1 MNPTMTFKDV
11 IDSYQDNSTQP
22 QTNKEATIKVSAA
35 TSVVAFLYEKV
46 RVAVEFKEDH
56 LLRKLAIG
64 RILNRRIKLG
74 TNRNNLALYLLK
86 ELIRSRYLPND
97 AVPESK
103 VTSITKILN
112 KYFYILDNYA
122 TVFKFSKWELT
133 DWLISIASVEIDE
146 SLAPATKRNTLALYM
161 AKLLAKET
169 ELNEFDLYLAT
180 QKGLNKSDNAILRYL
195 IFTHTY
201 NFWINDPSEE
211 DLKLVASQI
220 EETVKTINLKVKETL
235 DSRSLKL
242 VKGQIAP
249 FVILREITEKDPNFS
264 GTYQDERLL
273 EQKVRNMCALKYAQV
288 GDRLKRMV
296 VRSVIYVFLTKMVFG
311 VLIEVPLDR
320 LTLGHINW
328 RAASINLT
336 FPPILMY
343 LVGSRTRVPGEKNT
357 NAIVARAKSIIVNNE
372 LGLFENELRIGLPKK
387 LNLLRGFFRLF
398 YLFTFFVSF
407 GAITYF
413 LLKIGFTFVSVGV
426 FLFFLSVISFFAFI
440 IRQSTKDIVLTHEED
455 SVLGSVFDLFFL
467 PILRVG
473 QRLSQ
478 EIARLNLF
486 VFFFDFIIE
495 APLTTIIEITE
506 EWFAYV
512 REKKEEVV

>member
-1 MNPTMTFKDV
+1 MTFKDV
-11 IDSYQDNSTQP
+11 IDSYQNKTTPP
-22 QTNKEATIKVSAA
+22 QDRKEATIKVSAA
-35 TSVVAFLYEKV
+35 TSVVAFLYEKI

-86 ELIRSRYLPND
+86 ELVRAKYLAND
-97 AVPESK
+97 TIPESK
-103 VTSITKILN
+103 VTDITNILN
-112 KYFYILDNYA
+112 KYFYILDNYS
-122 TVFKFSKWELT
+122 TVFKFSKWDLT

-146 SLAPATKRNTLALYM
+146 SLAPATQRNSLALYM

-169 ELNEFDLYLAT
+169 ELPEFDLYLAT

-195 IFTHTY
+195 VFIQTF
-201 NFWINDPSEE
+201 NFWDKNPSEE
-211 DLKLVASQI
+211 NLKLVASQI
-220 EETVKTINLKVKETL
+220 EETVKTINLKVDETL

-249 FVILREITEKDPNFS
+249 FVILREIMAKDPSFLE
-264 GTYQDERLL
+264 TYQDERLL

-296 VRSVIYVFLTKMVFG
+296 IRSVIYVFLTKMVFG
-311 VLIEVPLDR
+311 ILIEVPLDR

-328 RAASINLT
+328 RAASINLV
-336 FPPILMY
+336 FPPFLMY

-357 NAIVARAKSIIVNNE
+357 NLIVTRARNVVIDNE
-372 LGLFENELRIGLPKK
+372 LKLSKNELRVGIPKK
-387 LNLLRGFFRLF
+387 RNLLRAFFRLF

-407 GAITYF
+407 GAITYL